1 VMRRVSSAVDAAV
14 RRIIAVVLWLRRPG
28 RLRRLQ
34 RSSAADLA
42 SSARF
47 QMAAG
52 VMSAMT
58 AKKTVRIDVRDSSE
72 CRRELRSP
80 EGPSSWV
87 DRRLGQ
93 RLLILWPASVDISRR
108 VDTLRVRSRTS
119 AIRCGWVNCICNSIE
134 RSIVRVSLA
143 PSHARLDLIATRFD
157 ERHEG
162 MRLVDRVRGTRLCN
176 EKLAQEREGSCGL

>member
-1 VMRRVSSAVDAAV
+1 MAMEHTIPERTFEFYAHVGSAISWHTRSTPVVMRRVSSAVDAAV

-52 VMSAMT
+52 VMSVMT

-80 EGPSSWV
+80 EGPSSLV

-108 VDTLRVRSRTS
+108 VDTC
-119 AIRCGWVNCICNSIE
+119 AC
-134 RSIVRVSLA
+134 A
-143 PSHARLDLIATRFD
+143 
-157 ERHEG
+157 HEHQQSG
-162 MRLVDRVRGTRLCN
+162 VG
-176 EKLAQEREGSCGL
+176 G